1 VVDNRK
7 SFYSG
12 DDMTATRDPLNGP
25 GTSTELSTLLAG
37 LGREA
42 TARVR
47 RAIRPFGLGAQHY
60 LVLSQLRELG
70 HTSQAELAGALGLDP
85 SNLASTAGELVDRG
99 LVDRCRNEADRRRY
113 ALSLTVA
120 GAELSARAAEAIG
133 ETEHEL
139 LAVLDGDQ
147 VSQLRALLRR
157 VADRIDLCPA
167 ADDPGCSE

>member
-1 VVDNRK
+1 
-7 SFYSG
+7 
-12 DDMTATRDPLNGP
+12 MTATRDHVNDPTTP
-25 GTSTELSTLLAG
+25 TELSTLLAG

-47 RAIRPFGLGAQHY
+47 RAIRPLGLGAQEY
-60 LVLSQLRELG
+60 LVLSQLGELG
-70 HTSQAELAGALGLDP
+70 YTSQAELAAALGLDP

-99 LVDRCRNEADRRRY
+99 LVDRCRDEADRRRY

-139 LAVLDGDQ
+139 LAALDRDQ
-147 VSQLRALLRR
+147 VSQLHALLRR

-167 ADDPGCSE
+167 ADTPGCSE